1 MAFGARN
8 EQEVRGI
15 VKPRTDKR
23 DYRRIVLHNA
33 LEVLLI
39 SYPETDKVLLV
50 IQKVL
55 KASRI
60 FLVYAAATVFLVP
73 FLERKGNFLRGIGC
87 GRVNKQNP
95 VSLGERSSLLQACTS
110 TFEKMVWTYKP
121 KM

>member
-8 EQEVRGI
+8 EQEVREI

-60 FLVYAAATVFLVP
+60 FLVYAATTVFLVP
-73 FLERKGNFLRGIGC
+73 FLERKGNFLRLRKIT
-87 GRVNKQNP
+87 RK
-95 VSLGERSSLLQACTS
+95 
-110 TFEKMVWTYKP
+110 Y
-121 KM
+121 